1 MTPKAMCLPAISC
14 SQSPTVST
22 HSERGMN
29 PKGAMNSVADVT
41 ADGEVVAPAVADSK
55 SVSHKTD
62 RK

>member
-1 MTPKAMCLPAISC
+1 MKEPC
-14 SQSPTVST
+14 QSPTVST